1 MASRT
6 KGGERGGERCAHSGQ
21 DRADSPPS
29 TSSHPL
35 YGGDGREPGMLGEW
49 KAVGF
54 DIDGNPAIQP

>member
-6 KGGERGGERCAHSGQ
+6 KGVERCAHSGQ
-21 DRADSPPS
+21 DRTDSPPS
-29 TSSHPL
+29 ASSHPL
-35 YGGDGREPGMLGEW
+35 YGGDGREPRMLGEW